1 MAAKKHL
8 TSWEEQGTLQ
18 GRVSRAGLACW
29 AEVRWGQG
37 VYWGG
42 TGWRQGG
49 LLLVMIELRASGE
62 GREFLLIGS
71 MGLRNETM

>member
-1 MAAKKHL
+1 MGAGGVL
-8 TSWEEQGTLQ
+8 
-18 GRVSRAGLACW
+18 GRHA
-29 AEVRWGQG
+29 
-37 VYWGG
+37 
-42 TGWRQGG
+42 WRQGG